1 MSHLELEKD
10 YVKVGEIVRITSN
23 CGDSYTSSNTKVAT
37 VAGTE
42 ITTIAPWSADI
53 RSNWWT
59 CPNDTVKLQVLS
71 YEPFFEEHT
80 MQELTIV
87 EMVILFIFACIM
99 FFYNLKNLV

>member
-10 YVKVGEIVRITSN
+10 YVKVGEIVRITST
-23 CGDSYTSSNTKVAT
+23 CGASYTSSNTKVAT
-37 VAGTE
+37 VAGTD
-42 ITTIAPWSADI
+42 ITTVAPGSTDISSNGWS
-53 RSNWWT
+53 
-59 CPNDTVKLQVLS
+59 CPGDTVKLQVLS

>member
-10 YVKVGEIVRITSN
+10 YVKVGEIVRITST

-37 VAGTE
+37 VDGTD
-42 ITTIAPWSADI
+42 ITTITPWSTDI
-53 RSNWWT
+53 RSNGGS

-80 MQELTIV
+80 LYEITIV
-87 EMVILFIFACIM
+87 ELVVIFVFAFIM

>member
-10 YVKVGEIVRITSN
+10 YVKVGEIVRITST

-80 MQELTIV
+80 LYEITIV
-87 EMVILFIFACIM
+87 ELVIIFVFAFIM
-99 FFYNLKNLV
+99 FFYNLKNIV